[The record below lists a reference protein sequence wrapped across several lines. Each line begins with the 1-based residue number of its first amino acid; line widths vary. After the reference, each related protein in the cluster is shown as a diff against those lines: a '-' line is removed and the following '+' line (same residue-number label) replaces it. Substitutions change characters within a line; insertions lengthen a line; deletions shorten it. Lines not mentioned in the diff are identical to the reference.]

1 MLILIFV
8 LSISVFI
15 RTVSY
20 AKYELIQNQ
29 NKSGAII
36 IFILAIIALICPS
49 LFWLI
54 T

>member
-1 MLILIFV
+1 MLTLIFV
-8 LSISVFI
+8 LSIFVFI

>member
-1 MLILIFV
+1 MFILILI
-8 LSISVFI
+8 LSLFVFI

-20 AKYELIQNQ
+20 AKYELKQNN

-36 IFILAIIALICPS
+36 IFVLAIIALVCPS
-49 LFWLI
+49 LFWMI